1 MKKTFKEKAV
11 IFAARTKR
19 KYKILTPL
27 ILFVFWTV
35 LFFYELGEALVK
47 NEKKCISI
55 GVLCLFFII
64 SSSFCF
70 LDAEE
75 DSEIYLVKNTT
86 EDIDDSDVPTSENF
100 EVSEVNTNITVESV
114 DVDYSG
120 IYEDESM
127 ESLEGVET
135 FNLESFYSE
144 YILNNS
150 SDVDSSTDT
159 KFDKDSWNLILVN
172 KTHPL
177 PDNYEIPLATIS
189 GSMQCDERVLDS
201 LYEMLNAAKKDKV
214 NLVVCSPY
222 REYKLQVKI
231 FNRNVNAY
239 MEKGYSYLEAYKVVS
254 QDVIVPGTS
263 EHQLG
268 LAFDIITDDY
278 KVLNAGFGETKGG
291 KWLYNN
297 AYKYG
302 FILRYPEGKED
313 ITGIE
318 YEPWHYR
325 FVGVEAATYIKEN
338 ELTLEEFHEELE

>member
-1 MKKTFKEKAV
+1 MKRTFKEKAV
-11 IFAARTKR
+11 ILAARTKR
-19 KYKILTPL
+19 KYKIFTPL
-27 ILFVFWTV
+27 ILFILWIV
-35 LFFYELGEALVK
+35 LFFYGIGETLVK
-47 NEKKCISI
+47 NQKKCIAL

-64 SSSFCF
+64 SSSFSF

-86 EDIDDSDVPTSENF
+86 ENIDESSVPQGNNF
-100 EVSEVNTNITVESV
+100 EVTDVDSNITEETI

-127 ESLEGVET
+127 ESLDGVET
-135 FNLESFYSE
+135 FTLENFYSE
-144 YILNNS
+144 YILNDS
-150 SDVDSSTDT
+150 SDVDSSTDS
-159 KFDKDSWNLILVN
+159 KFDKDSWNLLLVN

-222 REYKLQVKI
+222 REHKLQVKI
-231 FNRNVNAY
+231 FNRNINAY

-268 LAFDIITDDY
+268 LAFDIITDDH
-278 KVLNAGFGETKGG
+278 KVLNAAFGETKGG
-291 KWLYNN
+291 KWLYDN

-325 FVGVEAATYIKEN
+325 FVGVEAAKYIKEN
-338 ELTLEEFHEELE
+338 NLTLEEFHEELE

>member
-1 MKKTFKEKAV
+1 MKRTFKEKAV
-11 IFAARTKR
+11 ILAARTKR
-19 KYKILTPL
+19 KYKIFTPL
-27 ILFVFWTV
+27 IIGVLWIV
-35 LFFYELGEALVK
+35 LFFYGIGETLVK
-47 NEKKCISI
+47 NRKKCISL

-64 SSSFCF
+64 SSSFSF
-70 LDAEE
+70 LDEEE

-86 EDIDDSDVPTSENF
+86 EDIEDSSVPEGENF
-100 EVSEVNTNITVESV
+100 EVSDVSSNITEEA

-120 IYEDESM
+120 IYEDESK

-135 FNLESFYSE
+135 FTLESFYSE
-144 YILNNS
+144 YVLNNS

-177 PDNYEIPLATIS
+177 PDDYEIPLATIS
-189 GSMQCDERVLDS
+189 GSMQCDERVLDY

-214 NLVVCSPY
+214 NLIVCSPY

-239 MEKGYSYLEAYKVVS
+239 MEKGYSYLEAYKIVS

-268 LAFDIITDDY
+268 LAFDMFTDDY

-291 KWLYNN
+291 KWLYDN